1 MTPELQKRLYSLLW
15 RLGGMTASFL
25 AVALADPEFLALA
38 KQQSPFL
45 YMGVVLL
52 GLIVSEFTKWLN
64 NQFTK

>member
-1 MTPELQKRLYSLLW
+1 
-15 RLGGMTASFL
+15 MTASFL